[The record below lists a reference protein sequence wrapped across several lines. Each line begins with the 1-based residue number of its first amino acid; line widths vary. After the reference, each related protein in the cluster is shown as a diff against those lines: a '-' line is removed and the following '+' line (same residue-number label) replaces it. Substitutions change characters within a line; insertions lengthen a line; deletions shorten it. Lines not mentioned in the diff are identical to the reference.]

1 MFGPASS
8 IRRQLDLALGEGLPA
23 YGCRGVC
30 PRSATYDVAAT
41 PLRTATGLPT
51 QQQQTKTTV
60 PQQAYSIY
68 YSCVPGRG
76 GHPAWRVHAPTPS
89 DGPYGREGN
98 VEEEDSLLSNGM
110 DNPEKWK
117 NRFVN
122 RISDSKIGFPIKI
135 SICQFFWIVHS
146 I

>member
-1 MFGPASS
+1 MSS
-8 IRRQLDLALGEGLPA
+8 

-30 PRSATYDVAAT
+30 PRSATYAYDFVGGDPTHHA
-41 PLRTATGLPT
+41 PRPRTATGLPT

-98 VEEEDSLLSNGM
+98 VEEEDSLLAECSVRLQHDNSDNHPSAAPACLISTHLATPHRFSERLNNGRR
-110 DNPEKWK
+110 P
-117 NRFVN
+117 RPAT
-122 RISDSKIGFPIKI
+122 GT
-135 SICQFFWIVHS
+135 
-146 I
+146 